1 MLKRIDTLPAD
12 RPVAGVHVVPITDDG
27 YIVMGWNREESALTT
42 IGGRIEP
49 GETHEQ
55 ALGREAH
62 EEAGITLKGPYTPFA
77 SWYWESTSTY
87 TVWYTAGVAAW
98 HDLVPGFENTGR
110 VTFTPETARAI
121 ISQLH
126 HDPGQ
131 QHRLQLLTW
140 AQELITTQNVPG
152 R

>member
-1 MLKRIDTLPAD
+1 MLKRIDSLPTD
-12 RPVAGVHVVPITDDG
+12 HPIAGVHVIPVTDDG
-27 YIVMGWNREESALTT
+27 YIVMGWNREEAALTSV
-42 IGGRIEP
+42 GGRIEP

-62 EEAGITLKGPYTPFA
+62 EEAGITLREPYQPIA
-77 SWYWESTSTY
+77 SWYWESTHTY
-87 TVWYTAGVAAW
+87 TVFYTARVAAW
-98 HDLVPGFENTGR
+98 HDLLPGFENTGR
-110 VTFTPETARAI
+110 VIFTPETARSI

-131 QHRLQLLTW
+131 KIRLQLLTW
-140 AQELITTQNVPG
+140 AEEIMA